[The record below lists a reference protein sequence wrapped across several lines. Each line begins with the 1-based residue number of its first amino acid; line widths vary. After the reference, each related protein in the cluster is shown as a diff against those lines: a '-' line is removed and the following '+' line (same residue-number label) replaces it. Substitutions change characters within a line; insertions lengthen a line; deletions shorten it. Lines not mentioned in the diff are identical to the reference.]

1 MNSTL
6 VRIVLGSVVVA
17 VCAALVSGAQNTKPS
32 VSVTAPR
39 VLHFPADRS
48 LGTLTS
54 RPAEPEEPTNTFC
67 YWFRDSNW
75 EPLGEARGDVKVPP
89 GHQVSLSIARSS
101 QWHDLSPLLKLQPDD
116 LYKLSI
122 YGSYTGGAK
131 PGDSCMQYVA
141 HLTGLHALD
150 LVNTGIS
157 GAAMKCVSGWKQLQ
171 WLTLPGRMDDGGMAV
186 IATLPALRG
195 LYFKEN
201 QVTDAGLVHLA
212 RLTSLE
218 ELELGGARITDAGL
232 AHLAGLPRLR
242 YLVLWGKGFMDA
254 GLKSLKAVPN
264 LEILSLGPLEQVTD
278 AGLVYLSQIPQ
289 LKDLDL
295 YRSSKVTDAGISH
308 LKSLPHLRKLDLR
321 HTQVTDAGL
330 AHLKEIKTLEYLHL
344 PEKNISDISLGYL
357 GQLPRL
363 RDLSLPRAHYVDP
376 SKDKGYYTDEGL
388 KALAGLTEMVCL
400 FLGGLGLTDA
410 GIGQLAGMRRLKD
423 LSLYGCDRITG
434 ESLKTIGGLRSLE
447 TLNIDYARLAVLNLK
462 LLNNLAGLKT
472 LGLDKIVQDNSG
484 LDLSGLMNLRDLSLH
499 LAAKQADGNVA
510 AWQERDIATMGR
522 LTNLRRLQI
531 SHTGIPDG
539 NVLRHLTGLTHLERL
554 SIGGNGLTDDEVAY
568 LAQLPSLNSLTL
580 SGTFT
585 DATLTHLRKLQ
596 RLGLLDF
603 MSGANFTPRALSDF
617 RASMPNLFLYR
628 DFENK
633 RELRSE

>member
-1 MNSTL
+1 MSSTL

-17 VCAALVSGAQNTKPS
+17 VCAALVSGAQNAKPS
-32 VSVTAPR
+32 ASVMAPR

-54 RPAEPEEPTNTFC
+54 RPAEPEEPTETFC
-67 YWFRDSNW
+67 YWFRGSNW

-101 QWHDLSPLLKLQPDD
+101 QWRDLSPLLKLQPVD

-131 PGDSCMQYVA
+131 PGDSCMQYVG

-171 WLTLPGRMDDGGMAV
+171 WLTLPGRMDDGGMTV

-212 RLTSLE
+212 KLASLE

-242 YLVLWGKGFMDA
+242 YLVLWGKGFTDS
-254 GLKSLKAVPN
+254 GFKSLKAVPN

-278 AGLVYLSQIPQ
+278 TG
-289 LKDLDL
+289 
-295 YRSSKVTDAGISH
+295 
-308 LKSLPHLRKLDLR
+308 
-321 HTQVTDAGL
+321 
-330 AHLKEIKTLEYLHL
+330 
-344 PEKNISDISLGYL
+344 LGYL

-388 KALAGLTEMVCL
+388 KALAGLTEMECL
-400 FLGGLGLTDA
+400 LIGGLGVTDA

-447 TLNIDYARLAVLNLK
+447 SLNIDYARLTMSNLK

-510 AWQERDIATMGR
+510 AWQERDIAMMGK
-522 LTNLRRLQI
+522 LTNLQRLQI

-539 NVLRHLTGLTHLERL
+539 SVLRHLTGLTHLERL
-554 SIGGNGLTDDEVAY
+554 SIGGNGLTDDGMAY
-568 LAQLPSLNSLTL
+568 LAQLPNLNSLTL

-585 DATLTHLRKLQ
+585 DATLVHLQKVQ

-617 RASMPNLFLYR
+617 RAKMPHLGLYR
-628 DFENK
+628 DFEHK

>member
-6 VRIVLGSVVVA
+6 VRVMFGSVVVA
-17 VCAALVSGAQNTKPS
+17 VGVALVSGAENTKPS
-32 VSVTAPR
+32 ASATTPR

-54 RPAEPEEPTNTFC
+54 RPAEPEEATNTFC
-67 YWFRDSNW
+67 YWFRDSNL

-89 GHQVSLSIARSS
+89 GHQVSLSISRSS
-101 QWHDLSPLLKLQPDD
+101 QWRDLSPLLKLQPDD

-171 WLTLPGRMDDGGMAV
+171 WLTLPGRMDDVGMAV

-201 QVTDAGLVHLA
+201 QVTNAGLVHLA
-212 RLTSLE
+212 KLTALE
-218 ELELGGARITDAGL
+218 ELELGGARISDAGL
-232 AHLAGLPRLR
+232 VHLAGLPRLR
-242 YLVLWGKGFMDA
+242 YLVLWGRGFTDS
-254 GLKSLKAVPN
+254 GFKSLKAVPN
-264 LEILSLGPLEQVTD
+264 LEILSLGPLEQATD
-278 AGLVYLSQIPQ
+278 AGLVHLSQIPQ

-295 YRSSKVTDAGISH
+295 YRASKVTDAGIAR
-308 LKSLPHLRKLDLR
+308 LKNLPHLRKLDLR

-344 PEKNISDISLGYL
+344 PEKNITDTGLGYL

-376 SKDKGYYTDEGL
+376 GKDKGYYTDEGL
-388 KALAGLTEMVCL
+388 KALAGLMEMECL
-400 FLGGLGLTDA
+400 FIGGLGVTDA
-410 GIGQLAGMRRLKD
+410 GIGCLTGMRYLRE
-423 LSLYGCDRITG
+423 LSLFGCSRITD
-434 ESLKTIGGLRSLE
+434 ESLRHVAGLRSLE
-447 TLNIDYARLAVLNLK
+447 RLSISHGRFTMS
-462 LLNNLAGLKT
+462 GLKALNSLT
-472 LGLDKIVQDNSG
+472 NLQNLQVKTVIQDNSG
-484 LDLSGLMNLRDLSLH
+484 LDLSGLTNLRDLSFE
-499 LAAKQADGNVA
+499 LASKQADGDVA
-510 AWQERDIATMGR
+510 MYKEQDIAGMGR
-522 LTNLRRLQI
+522 LTSLRRLQI

-539 NVLRHLTGLTHLERL
+539 RVLRHLAGLKHLERL
-554 SIGGNGLTDDEVAY
+554 SIGGNGLTDDGVTY
-568 LAQLPSLNSLTL
+568 LAQLPNLTSLTL

-585 DATLTHLRKLQ
+585 DATLVHLRKLQ

-603 MSGANFTPRALSDF
+603 MSGTNFSPRALSDF
-617 RASMPNLFLYR
+617 RANMPNLCLYR